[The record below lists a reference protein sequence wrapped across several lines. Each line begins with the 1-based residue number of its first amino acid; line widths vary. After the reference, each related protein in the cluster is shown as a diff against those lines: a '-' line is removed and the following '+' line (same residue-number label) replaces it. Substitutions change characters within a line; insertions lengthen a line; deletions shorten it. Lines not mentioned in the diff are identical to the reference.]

1 MVTTEVQK
9 KRKEAASLN
18 YLKGRL
24 ASFGYA
30 WAGVRSFFVTEKNA
44 QLHFLATLA
53 IVFLSICYGVDRYE
67 VIALTLTIAAV
78 WSTEMINT
86 AIEKSIDFVSTDH
99 DPRIKMIKDVAAG
112 AVLTSAI
119 AAAIVGA
126 VIFLPKIF

>member
-1 MVTTEVQK
+1 MVTTEIQK
-9 KRKEAASLN
+9 KEEKAHPVN
-18 YLKGRL
+18 YLKGRI

-30 WAGVRSFFVTEKNA
+30 WAGVCSFFATEKNA

-53 IVFLSICYGVDRYE
+53 VIFLSIAYGVDRYE
-67 VIALTLTIAAV
+67 IIALTLTIAAV

-86 AIEKSIDFVSTDH
+86 AIEKSIDFVSGDR

-112 AVLTSAI
+112 AVLTASI